1 VKLAVTAGLCGAEDG
16 LVAPLILRAYGGGFS
31 GCRMASHALLL
42 VLVQE
47 RLGELARTE
56 RRPQCS
62 RRPRVTSGHVGDT
75 AVQQGAAEELGHAP
89 TRSVEGSPLRRRQA
103 VFTRT

>member
-1 VKLAVTAGLCGAEDG
+1 MGRVAATAA
-16 LVAPLILRAYGGGFS
+16 A
-31 GCRMASHALLL
+31 
-42 VLVQE
+42 
-47 RLGELARTE
+47 LGELARTE

-103 VFTRT
+103 EFTGRQAAPSRARFHWAGTDILLHG